1 MYDPAPAFLAGAR
14 LQMIDPSSVDARGRG
29 RADQIGEGD
38 AVIAGAGQGGGA
50 IAVLACGAP
59 HVDVREQR
67 MPEVEPFLHGR
78 NLSGHADEARG
89 LPMRAA
95 VLPHTRS
102 PSARKASA
110 VRWAGQSIV
119 RRPAQ
124 WMRLSA

>member
-1 MYDPAPAFLAGAR
+1 MDDPELTFCDDAKLH
-14 LQMIDPSSVDARGRG
+14 MIDPSIVEARCRG
-29 RADQIGEGD
+29 SADQIGEGD
-38 AVIAGAGQGGGA
+38 AVIAGAGQGRGA

-95 VLPHTRS
+95 VLRSEEHTSELKSLMRTS
-102 PSARKASA
+102 Y
-110 VRWAGQSIV
+110 AGFCLKKKIKTHN
-119 RRPAQ
+119 
-124 WMRLSA
+124 